1 MKISG
6 KQTSKVKKYLRL
18 KPKNEKVNNNGKRSW
33 YSLKK
38 LTNHHLDGI
47 AFKVSNEDAPFSKS
61 FVGSD
66 YKKWKKDHGKMGMG
80 FWKLFG
86 DLFRSLQTS
95 KIGRQSRW
103 RAGYFA
109 GVPRGAKDSG
119 GKSWY
124 GKGDKGPSKSIE
136 QIGTWMEGGRRGQPA
151 RPIFGPTT
159 EGYIKS
165 GAWMK
170 RGVQSLDKMKWSW
183 S

>member
-1 MKISG
+1 MFRVYFNQNDLQRLIFATHKEES
-6 KQTSKVKKYLRL
+6 QAELQVHDMQRRCAVDFLMLLRR
-18 KPKNEKVNNNGKRSW
+18 NI
-33 YSLKK
+33 
-38 LTNHHLDGI
+38 LTNRHTGNYDSL
-47 AFKVSNEDAPFSKS
+47 S
-61 FVGSD
+61 SD
-66 YKKWKKDHGKMGMG
+66 YRKWKKDHGKMGMG

-109 GVPRGAKDSG
+109 GVPRGARDSG

-124 GKGDKGPSKSIE
+124 GKGDKGASKSIE
-136 QIGTWMEGGRRGQPA
+136 QIGTWMEEGRTGQPA

-165 GAWMK
+165 GAWTK